1 MKYLIT
7 ITVDPTA
14 SADPAELASKI
25 AATVAASTQALPE
38 VKSVTVGAVQT
49 DQD

>member
-7 ITVDPTA
+7 ITVDPTESPA
-14 SADPAELASKI
+14 PADLASKI
-25 AATVAASTQALPE
+25 AEAVAATTQALPE